1 MNMSTKEKIGDALT
15 RILGALPLIIVLII
29 AIGYIALRI
38 YCYVNYGNVPISEVP
53 AWVWWVMYGG
63 GGKS

>member
-1 MNMSTKEKIGDALT
+1 MSMSTKEKMGDALT
-15 RILGALPLIIVLII
+15 RILGAMPLIIVLLI

-38 YCYVNYGNVPISEVP
+38 YCFANYGNMPAAEVP

-63 GGKS
+63 GNS